1 MQSFVQR
8 FGSLVSGVLH
18 GFDRLVF
25 RGTLRSVVHGR
36 RMMVYLSR
44 MHVLLKDF
52 GDWAQA
58 RGDQIKAAASQAAA
72 EAGRPLHYLN
82 SGNVSKED
90 LARSIAQRDHIQ
102 QGLITVLSAVEPCM
116 AFEVHCDRQAKSIEI
131 RSRQRKCLHLYY
143 YLMHPRF
150 GFMHVRVQTW
160 APYLLRV
167 CINGREWLARQLD
180 AAGIGYRR
188 RDNCFLALADGAA
201 AQALMNQQS
210 TLDWPQHL
218 QAIARQFN
226 PIYQPD
232 FENHGLNYYW
242 STYQSEW
249 ASDLMFHSRAQL
261 ARLYPRLIH
270 HGITQF
276 SSGDVLRFLG
286 RAIGPDGRLPTNFQG
301 EVTSDLKERPEG
313 VRIKHRAKANSVKL
327 YDKFGSVLRVETTIN
342 NPRDF
347 KVYRRKQGCTE
358 GEPAWREMRTN
369 VDDLPRRA
377 EASQKSNERYLDAL
391 AAAEDATVLRECAEP
406 ICRPVRWKKQRVR
419 ALNPL
424 AAEDAAW
431 LAAVV
436 RGEFLINGLRNRD
449 LVQLLYPQA
458 TEDPK
463 EKRRRSAATTR
474 KLRLLRAH
482 GLVHKV
488 PHTHRY
494 LVSTKGRV
502 TIAAV
507 LAAREA
513 SVKTLSQVA

>member
-1 MQSFVQR
+1 MQSFLQR

-18 GFDRLVF
+18 GFDRLVLC
-25 RGTLRSVVHGR
+25 GTLRSVVHGP
-36 RMMVYLSR
+36 RMMVYLWR
-44 MHVLLKDF
+44 MRILMKDF
-52 GDWAQA
+52 GAWAQE
-58 RGDQIKAAASQAAA
+58 RSERIKTAAKQAAD
-72 EAGRPLHYLN
+72 EAGRPMQYLN
-82 SGNVSKED
+82 STNISKED
-90 LARSIAQRDHIQ
+90 LARSIAQKDHIQ
-102 QGLITVLSAVEPCM
+102 QGLITILSAVEPCM
-116 AFEVHCDRQAKSIEI
+116 AFEVHCDRQAKRIEI

-160 APYLLRV
+160 APYTLRV
-167 CINGREWLARQLD
+167 CVNGREWLARQLD

-188 RDNCFLALADGAA
+188 RDNCFLSIADVAA

-210 TLDWPQHL
+210 TLDWPEHL

-226 PIYQPD
+226 PVYQPD
-232 FENHGLNYYW
+232 FEDHGLHYYW

-249 ASDLMFHSRAQL
+249 ASDLMFQARADL
-261 ARLYPRLIH
+261 ARLYPRLIL
-270 HGITQF
+270 HGITHF

-286 RAIGPDGRLPTNFQG
+286 RNIGPDGRLPSNFEG
-301 EVTSDLKERPEG
+301 EVTSDVKVRPEG
-313 VRIKHRAKANSVKL
+313 VRIKHRVKSNSVKM
-327 YDKFGSVLRVETTIN
+327 YDKFAAVLRVETTIN

-358 GEPAWREMRTN
+358 GKPSWRELRSN
-369 VDDLPRRA
+369 VEDMPRRA
-377 EASQKSNERYLDAL
+377 EVAQKCNERYLDAL
-391 AAAEDATVLRECAEP
+391 AAVDDTTVLRECAEP

-424 AAEDAAW
+424 APEDAAL

-436 RGEFLINGLRNRD
+436 RGEFLINGLRNRE
-449 LVQLLYPQA
+449 LAALLYPQA
-458 TEDPK
+458 TADPK
-463 EKRRRSAATTR
+463 EKRRRSAAVTR

-482 GLVHKV
+482 GLLHKV

-494 LVSTKGRV
+494 LVSSKGRV
-502 TIAAV
+502 MIAAV

-513 SVKTLSQVA
+513 SVKTLNQVA